1 MADISFADTQY
12 GLGEASARRRYNQQ
26 YAGIQQQLG
35 DLGRRT
41 TRANVDLTKA
51 YRQAAPQQITQF
63 TGRGLGRSGL
73 FKQSMQDFASR
84 QQQDIANIAQQQ
96 QSEQAQI
103 ELQQQQYQNA
113 LQDEL
118 DRLRLQREQ
127 QIMADAS
134 ALKDWAPM
142 TGLFS

>member
-1 MADISFADTQY
+1 MADISFADTQF
-12 GLGEASARRRYNQQ
+12 GLGEAAARRRYNQQ

-41 TRANVDLTKA
+41 ARANVDVTKA
-51 YRQAAPQQITQF
+51 YSQAAPEQITQF

-84 QQQDIANIAQQQ
+84 QQQDLASIAQQQ

-103 ELQQQQYQNA
+103 ALQQQQYQNA

-127 QIMADAS
+127 QVMADA
-134 ALKDWAPM
+134 AMLKEWAPVS
-142 TGLFS
+142 G

>member
-1 MADISFADTQY
+1 MADISFADTQF
-12 GLGEASARRRYNQQ
+12 GLGEAAARRRYDQQ

-41 TRANVDLTKA
+41 LRANDDLTKA
-51 YRQAAPQQITQF
+51 YKQAAPQQITQF

-73 FKQSMQDFASR
+73 FKQSMEDFALR
-84 QQQDIANIAQQQ
+84 QQQDIADIANQQ

-103 ELQQQQYQNA
+103 ALQQQQYQDS

-118 DRLRLQREQ
+118 DRLRIQRES
-127 QIMADAS
+127 QIMSDA
-134 ALKDWAPM
+134 ATLKEWAPVS
-142 TGLFS
+142 G

>member
-12 GLGEASARRRYNQQ
+12 GLGEAAARRRYDQQ
-26 YAGIQQQLG
+26 YAGLQRQLG

-41 TRANVDLTKA
+41 QRALVDTSKA
-51 YRQAAPQQITQF
+51 YQQAAPQQITSF

-73 FKQSMQDFASR
+73 FRQSMSDFAER
-84 QQQDIANIAQQQ
+84 QQQDLAGIAQQQ
-96 QSEQAQI
+96 QSEQTQVA
-103 ELQQQQYQNA
+103 LQQQQYQNA

-127 QIMADAS
+127 QIMSDAA
-134 ALKDWAPM
+134 ALKDLAPM

>member
-12 GLGEASARRRYNQQ
+12 GLGEAAARRRYNQQ
-26 YAGIQQQLG
+26 YAGIQQQFG

-41 TRANVDLTKA
+41 QRANVDLTRA
-51 YRQAAPQQITQF
+51 YQQAAPQQITQF

-73 FKQSMQDFASR
+73 FKQSMQNFA
-84 QQQDIANIAQQQ
+84 QQQQQGLADIASQQ
-96 QSEQAQI
+96 QSEQARL

-127 QIMADAS
+127 QIMADA
-134 ALKDWAPM
+134 AMLKEWAPVS
-142 TGLFS
+142 G

>member
-12 GLGEASARRRYNQQ
+12 GLGEAAARRRYDQQ
-26 YAGIQQQLG
+26 YRGTQQQLG

-41 TRANVDLTKA
+41 QRANVDLTKA
-51 YRQAAPQQITQF
+51 YKQAAPQQITQF

-73 FKQSMQDFASR
+73 FKQSMQNFA
-84 QQQDIANIAQQQ
+84 QQQQQGLADIASQQ

-103 ELQQQQYQNA
+103 ALQQQQYQNA

-118 DRLRLQREQ
+118 DRLRLQRED
-127 QIMADAS
+127 QIMADAA
-134 ALKDWAPM
+134 ALKEWAPIS
-142 TGLFS
+142 G

>member
-1 MADISFADTQY
+1 MADISFADTNY
-12 GLGEASARRRYNQQ
+12 GLSEAAARRRYNQQ
-26 YAGIQQQLG
+26 FAGLQRQLG

-41 TRANVDLTKA
+41 QRATADVNRA
-51 YRQAAPQQITQF
+51 YMQAAPQQITSF

-73 FKQSMQDFASR
+73 FRQSMQDFAANQQRDLADIAR
-84 QQQDIANIAQQQ
+84 QQTEGQTD
-96 QSEQAQI
+96 I

-118 DRLRLQREQ
+118 DRLRLERES
-127 QIMADAS
+127 QIMSDA
-134 ALKDWAPM
+134 ATLKNYAPM

>member
-12 GLGEASARRRYNQQ
+12 GLGEAAARRRYSQQ
-26 YAGIQQQLG
+26 YAGTQQQLS

-41 TRANVDLTKA
+41 QRANVDLTRA
-51 YRQAAPQQITQF
+51 YKQAAPQQITQF

-73 FKQSMQDFASR
+73 FKQSMQNFA
-84 QQQDIANIAQQQ
+84 QQQQQGLADIASQQ

-103 ELQQQQYQNA
+103 TLQQQQYQNA

-127 QIMADAS
+127 QIMADAA
-134 ALKDWAPM
+134 ALKEWAPVS
-142 TGLFS
+142 G

>member
-12 GLGEASARRRYNQQ
+12 GLGEAAARRRYNQQ
-26 YAGIQQQLG
+26 YAGTQQQLG

-41 TRANVDLTKA
+41 QRANVDLTKA
-51 YRQAAPQQITQF
+51 YQQAAPQQITQF

-73 FKQSMQDFASR
+73 FKQSMQNFA
-84 QQQDIANIAQQQ
+84 QQQQQGLADIAGQQ

-103 ELQQQQYQNA
+103 ALQQQQYQNA

-118 DRLRLQREQ
+118 DRLRLQRED
-127 QIMADAS
+127 QIMADA
-134 ALKDWAPM
+134 AMLKEWAPVS
-142 TGLFS
+142 G

>member
-12 GLGEASARRRYNQQ
+12 GLSQAAARRRYNQQ
-26 YAGIQQQLG
+26 YAGIQRQLG

-41 TRANVDLTKA
+41 TRANVDVAKA
-51 YRQAAPQQITQF
+51 YTQAAPQQITQF

-73 FKQSMQDFASR
+73 FKQSMTDFAKQ
-84 QQQDIANIAQQQ
+84 QQQDIADIAQQQ

-118 DRLRLQREQ
+118 DRLRLQREN
-127 QIMADAS
+127 QIMSDA
-134 ALKDWAPM
+134 AMLKEWAPVS
-142 TGLFS
+142 G

>member
-1 MADISFADTQY
+1 MADISFADTQF
-12 GLGEASARRRYNQQ
+12 GLGEAAARRRYNQQ
-26 YAGIQQQLG
+26 YAGLQQRLG

-41 TRANVDLTKA
+41 QRQFTDVTKA
-51 YRQAAPQQITQF
+51 YKQAAPQQITQF

-84 QQQDIANIAQQQ
+84 QQQDIADVYSQQADEQSQIA
-96 QSEQAQI
+96 
-103 ELQQQQYQNA
+103 LQQQQYQNA

-127 QIMADAS
+127 QIMADAA
-134 ALKDWAPM
+134 ALKNWAPM

>member
-12 GLGEASARRRYNQQ
+12 GLGEAAARRRYDQQ
-26 YAGIQQQLG
+26 YAGIQQQFG

-41 TRANVDLTKA
+41 QRANVDLTRA
-51 YRQAAPQQITQF
+51 YQRAAPQQITQF

-73 FKQSMQDFASR
+73 FKQSMQNFA
-84 QQQDIANIAQQQ
+84 QQQQQGLADIASQQ
-96 QSEQAQI
+96 QSEQARL

-127 QIMADAS
+127 QIMADAA
-134 ALKDWAPM
+134 ALKDFAPM

>member
-12 GLGEASARRRYNQQ
+12 GLGEAAARRRYNQQ
-26 YAGIQQQLG
+26 YAGTQQQLG

-41 TRANVDLTKA
+41 QRANVDLTRA
-51 YRQAAPQQITQF
+51 YQQAAPQQITQF

-73 FKQSMQDFASR
+73 FKQSMQNFA
-84 QQQDIANIAQQQ
+84 QQQQQGLADIAGQQ

-103 ELQQQQYQNA
+103 ALQQQQYQNA

-118 DRLRLQREQ
+118 DRLRLQRED
-127 QIMADAS
+127 QIMSDA
-134 ALKDWAPM
+134 AMLKEWAPV
-142 TGLFS
+142 GG

>member
-1 MADISFADTQY
+1 MADISFADTQF
-12 GLGEASARRRYNQQ
+12 GLGEAAARRRYNQQ

-41 TRANVDLTKA
+41 QRANVDVTKA
-51 YRQAAPQQITQF
+51 YKQAAPQQITQF

-73 FKQSMQDFASR
+73 FKQSMQDFASQ

-118 DRLRLQREQ
+118 DNLRLQREQ

-134 ALKDWAPM
+134 MLKEWAPVS
-142 TGLFS
+142 G

>member
-1 MADISFADTQY
+1 MADISFADTNY
-12 GLGEASARRRYNQQ
+12 GLSEAAARRRYNQQ
-26 YAGIQQQLG
+26 YAGLQNQLG

-41 TRANVDLTKA
+41 QRALVDTTKA
-51 YRQAAPQQITQF
+51 YQRAAPQQITQF

-73 FKQSMQDFASR
+73 FKQSMQDFAESQQQNLADIAR
-84 QQQDIANIAQQQ
+84 QQQDEQTQIA
-96 QSEQAQI
+96 
-103 ELQQQQYQNA
+103 LQQQQYQNA

-127 QIMADAS
+127 QIMSDAA
-134 ALKDWAPM
+134 ALKDLAPM

>member
-12 GLGEASARRRYNQQ
+12 GLGEAATRRRYDQQ
-26 YAGIQQQLG
+26 YRGTQQQLG

-41 TRANVDLTKA
+41 QRANVDLTRA
-51 YRQAAPQQITQF
+51 YQQAAPQQITQF

-73 FKQSMQDFASR
+73 FKQSMQNFA
-84 QQQDIANIAQQQ
+84 QQQQQGLADIASQQ
-96 QSEQAQI
+96 QSEQARL

-127 QIMADAS
+127 QIMADAA
-134 ALKDWAPM
+134 ALKEWAP
-142 TGLFS
+142 FSG